1 MDFDWHDEKNEKVRA
16 ERGFGFED
24 AVGIFLGQIV
34 EWQDLRQAYGEPRMI
49 AVGEVGGRFYTVVY
63 TDRGPGPLDHH
74 RLALEQ
80 EGAYPMAKFSLSQA
94 LLHRPQVDEAK
105 LDSTTEE
112 DIRAY
117 QKEDGFDP
125 EFEPKAVR
133 VVPGPRDVR
142 VRLGL
147 TQKEFAEALH
157 IPLATVRNWEQGR
170 TVPDAPARA
179 LLTVV
184 AREPEAAFAALG
196 TGVVPDDVDEAA
208 KSPLSR

>member
-1 MDFDWHDEKNEKVRA
+1 
-16 ERGFGFED
+16 
-24 AVGIFLGQIV
+24 
-34 EWQDLRQAYGEPRMI
+34 
-49 AVGEVGGRFYTVVY
+49 
-63 TDRGPGPLDHH
+63 
-74 RLALEQ
+74 
-80 EGAYPMAKFSLSQA
+80 MAKFSLSKA
-94 LLHRPQVDEAK
+94 LLHRPQTDEAK
-105 LDSTTEE
+105 LDATTED

-117 QKEDGFDP
+117 QEEDGFDP
-125 EFEPKAVR
+125 DFEPAAVR

-196 TGVVPDDVDEAA
+196 SVVVPEDADGGAA
-208 KSPLSR
+208 PVPPR

>member
-1 MDFDWHDEKNEKVRA
+1 
-16 ERGFGFED
+16 
-24 AVGIFLGQIV
+24 
-34 EWQDLRQAYGEPRMI
+34 
-49 AVGEVGGRFYTVVY
+49 
-63 TDRGPGPLDHH
+63 
-74 RLALEQ
+74 
-80 EGAYPMAKFSLSQA
+80 MAKFSLSKA
-94 LLHRPQVDEAK
+94 LLHRPRIDEAK
-105 LDSTTEE
+105 LDATTED

-117 QKEDGFDP
+117 QEEDGYDP
-125 EFEPKAVR
+125 DFEPTDVR

-184 AREPEAAFAALG
+184 AREPDAAFAALG
-196 TGVVPDDVDEAA
+196 TRIVPNDADEAA
-208 KSPLSR
+208 ASQPLRRALHFVTLLRQAIVKIIEHIIRHPVDDIEENGEIVRWLAQDYFAVYLEGAGLDIAAADFRQWAAL